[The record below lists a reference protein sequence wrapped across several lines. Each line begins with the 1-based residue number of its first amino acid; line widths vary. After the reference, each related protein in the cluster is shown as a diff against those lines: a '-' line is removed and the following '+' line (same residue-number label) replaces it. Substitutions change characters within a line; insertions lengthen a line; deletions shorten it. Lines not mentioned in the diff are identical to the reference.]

1 MNELLH
7 GVVVVDKP
15 VGPTSFAVVRQARRI
30 TGARKVG
37 HGGTLDPRASGVL
50 PICFGEA
57 TKLAQFLL
65 DADKEYE
72 ATITFGVETDT
83 YDGAGTVTARR
94 PADHLERGDVQSAL
108 TGFLGEQSQV
118 PPMYSALKRDGL
130 PLYAYAR
137 AGKTLDRLPRTI
149 RVHALELRGFTKQ
162 EGGSLPLAPPRTPP
176 RSAWLSHAPLAP
188 SIVGKPSDG
197 GTILDGSS
205 SGEQENEAQG
215 FTPELVQ
222 EPGTAQALVL
232 VRCSKGTYVRS
243 LAHDLGRVLGT
254 GAHLAELRRTRSGPF
269 GLEHAIS
276 PEALATS
283 PLPLISPAEA
293 LAHLTTVLVSEDVA
307 AAIGRGQTVTWD
319 RAGELL
325 GQGRERLGDSIRI
338 LAPDGHLLAVAPWA
352 GRESPIQTL
361 RVFRSLDGSF
371 AA

>member
-149 RVHALELRGFTKQ
+149 RVHALELRGFIGQ
-162 EGGSLPLAPPRTPP
+162 GGGSLAM
-176 RSAWLSHAPLAP
+176 
-188 SIVGKPSDG
+188 
-197 GTILDGSS
+197 
-205 SGEQENEAQG
+205 NEAQG
-215 FTPELVQ
+215 FIPELVR
-222 EPGTAQALVL
+222 EPGTAQARVL

>member
-15 VGPTSFAVVRQARRI
+15 VGPTSFAIVRQARRI

-72 ATITFGVETDT
+72 ATITLGVETDT
-83 YDGAGTVTARR
+83 HDGAGTVTARR
-94 PADHLERGDVQSAL
+94 PSDHLQRGDVQSAL
-108 TGFLGEQSQV
+108 IGFLGEQLQV

-137 AGKTLDRLPRTI
+137 AGKTLERLPRTI
-149 RVHALELRGFTKQ
+149 RVHALELRAFTNR
-162 EGGSLPLAPPRTPP
+162 GSDSLA
-176 RSAWLSHAPLAP
+176 LNE
-188 SIVGKPSDG
+188 
-197 GTILDGSS
+197 
-205 SGEQENEAQG
+205 EQGLN
-215 FTPELVQ
+215 PELVL
-222 EPGTAQALVL
+222 EPGTAQARLF

-276 PEALATS
+276 PEALAKS
-283 PLPLISPAEA
+283 PLPLVSPAET
-293 LAHLTTVLVSEDVA
+293 LAHLATVVVSEDVA
-307 AAIGRGQTVTWD
+307 AALGRGQMVTWG
-319 RAGELL
+319 RAGEPL
-325 GQGRERLGDSIRI
+325 GEGREQLGDSIRI
-338 LAPDGHLLAVAPWA
+338 LAPDGHLLAVAPWT
-352 GRESPIQTL
+352 GRDNPIQTL
-361 RVFRSLDGSF
+361 RVFRALDGSSSNLI
-371 AA
+371 